1 MTTSKLTFT
10 PQINDKKLTGVYISS
25 LNEGNNIDVTSFNSI
40 LDELNAQEEKVS
52 ITIKVDLSMMLDS
65 DFISSL
71 SKKNYSNPIYLEF
84 EIPNNI
90 NKILL
95 EQIDVNIKR
104 MKDIGIF
111 SSLHYSEYNRLQ
123 IELISSLSLDQIN
136 FASNLIDEIDQ
147 KYFKYKY
154 LKYLNDIAI
163 SFGIKKITFNGVNTQ
178 KLRELTLLINENSSV
193 QGSIYK
199 NSNSLHSIIDNYTPS
214 SKEIDSNNNNDSE
227 WLIYNYIKS
236 NHQSKVLNN
245 IIPLLPAY
253 NINGNEQK
261 ILKNLMTY
269 HHADKTEIQFFI
281 FNVLKNSERIFALR
295 NSDGVV
301 LFENKSHENF
311 FGRSLIGVPVKDVI
325 SIVPDYSL
333 CIDDD
338 KHLLNSA
345 EMFSVKKEIVNNQLY
360 FTIRQKV
367 LLENKVYIS
376 VTVYEENKGLFI
388 GKDNLTGCRSRDCI
402 KGIEKSF
409 FYENKVLAFIDLNGF
424 KKINDGYGHDIGD
437 SVLVEFSEIMQSHI
451 RSDTQEDIIVRYGGD
466 EFIIF
471 FNTNDLEQINIKLK
485 QINQYVKNHFD
496 KKGFRLSFSYG
507 LSINL
512 KNNVD
517 NAIKIADQ
525 SMYIEKRL
533 FKED

>member
-1 MTTSKLTFT
+1 MTTSKLTFS
-10 PQINDKKLTGVYISS
+10 PQINNKKLTGAYIRA
-25 LNEGNNIDVTSFNSI
+25 LNEGNNIDISSFNSI
-40 LDELNAQEEKVS
+40 LDELNAQQEK
-52 ITIKVDLSMMLDS
+52 INATIRVNLSMILDS
-65 DFISSL
+65 KFISSL
-71 SKKNYSNPIYLEF
+71 SNKNISNQIYLEF
-84 EIPNNI
+84 EIPYNI
-90 NKILL
+90 SAILL
-95 EQIDVNIKR
+95 KKVNQNIKR
-104 MKDIGIF
+104 MKDIGINT
-111 SSLHYSEYNRLQ
+111 SLYYSECNRLQ
-123 IELISSLSLDQIN
+123 IESISSLNLDQIN
-136 FASNLIDEIDQ
+136 FASNLVDEIDQ

-154 LKYLNDIAI
+154 LKYLNDIVI
-163 SFGIKKITFNGVNTQ
+163 SFGIKKIVFDGVNTE
-178 KLRELTLLINENSSV
+178 KLRELTLLINENSSA

-199 NSNSLHSIIDNYTPS
+199 NSNSLYSIIDNHTLI
-214 SKEIDSNNNNDSE
+214 SKKIESHNNNDSE

-236 NHQSKVLNN
+236 NHQSKFLIN
-245 IIPLLPAY
+245 IIPLLPTY
-253 NINGNEQK
+253 KENGNDQK
-261 ILKNLMTY
+261 ILKNLMSY

-281 FNVLKNSERIFALR
+281 FNVLKNSELMFALR
-295 NSDGVV
+295 NSDGIV

-325 SIVPDYSL
+325 NIVPDYSL

-338 KHLLNSA
+338 KHLLNSY

-367 LLENKVYIS
+367 TLDNNLYIA

-388 GKDNLTGCRSRDCI
+388 SKDNLTGCRSRDCI
-402 KGIEKSF
+402 KGIAKSF

-424 KKINDGYGHDIGD
+424 KKINDSYGHDIGD
-437 SVLVEFSEIMQSHI
+437 SVLIDFSEIMQSHI

-466 EFIIF
+466 EFIVF

-485 QINQYVKNHFD
+485 QINQYVKNHFK
-496 KKGFRLSFSYG
+496 KKGIRLSFSYG